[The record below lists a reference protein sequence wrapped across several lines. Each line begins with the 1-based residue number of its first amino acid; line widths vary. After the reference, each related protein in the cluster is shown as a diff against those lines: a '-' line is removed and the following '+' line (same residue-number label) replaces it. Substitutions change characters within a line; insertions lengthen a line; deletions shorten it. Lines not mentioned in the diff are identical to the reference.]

1 MQINLNNLEISHIVK
16 EKYKQAIV
24 KKWLYFGYEFQDITS
39 ISKDAREKLAAEFE
53 FPIKVE
59 KVFTS
64 KDGTKKYLLR
74 TFDSL
79 IECVVMNYEYGSTI
93 CISTQVGCRMGCVF
107 CASGMDG
114 LKRNLTATEMY
125 MQVAVINRELG
136 GDFKDRKITN
146 IVLMGSGEP
155 LDNFDNVVE
164 FLNMVSAEETLNI
177 SRRNISLS
185 TCGLVPQM
193 RKLANMNLG
202 VTLTISLHN
211 PIQEQREKIM
221 PIARKYKV
229 AEVIAEAR
237 NYFKQTGR
245 RVIFEY
251 TIIKGENDTEEHIA
265 ELKKII
271 KGFPVHINCIM
282 LNAVDSKEYSTLTRK
297 QCYAFVAKL
306 EEAGLSASLRREM
319 GTDIEGACGQ
329 LKRRYEN
336 ENA

>member
-24 KKWLYFGYEFQDITS
+24 KKWLSFGYEFADITS
-39 ISKDAREKLAAEFE
+39 ISKDARKKLEEEFQ

-64 KDGTKKYLLR
+64 KDSTQKYLLK
-74 TFDSL
+74 TIDGL

-136 GDFKDRKITN
+136 GTFQDRKITN

-164 FLNMVSAEETLNI
+164 FLQMVSGEGGLNI

-185 TCGLVPQM
+185 TCGLVPEM
-193 RKLANMNLG
+193 RKLAALNLG

-211 PIQEQREKIM
+211 PIQAEREKIM
-221 PIARKYKV
+221 PIARKYSV
-229 AEVIAEAR
+229 AEVVCEAR
-237 NYFKQTGR
+237 NYFKTTGR

-251 TIIKGENDTEEHIA
+251 TIIKGENDTDAHVE

-282 LNAVDSKEYSTLTRK
+282 LNAVDGKKFQAQSRKEG
-297 QCYAFVAKL
+297 YAFVAKL

-319 GTDIEGACGQ
+319 GSDIEGACGQ

-336 ENA
+336 GNA

>member
-1 MQINLNNLEISHIVK
+1 MQLNLNNLEISHIVK
-16 EKYKQAIV
+16 EKYKQSIV
-24 KKWLYFGYEFQDITS
+24 KKWLYFGYEFADMTS
-39 ISKDAREKLAAEFE
+39 LSKDARQKLSEEFE
-53 FPIKVE
+53 YPIKIE
-59 KVFTS
+59 KVFES
-64 KDGTKKYLLR
+64 KDGTKKYLLKA
-74 TFDSL
+74 TDSL

-125 MQVAVINRELG
+125 LQVAVINRALG

-164 FLNMVSAEETLNI
+164 FLSLVSSEETLNI

-185 TCGLVPQM
+185 TCGLVPEM
-193 RKLANMNLG
+193 RKLANLNLG

-211 PIQEQREKIM
+211 PIQEEREQIL

-229 AEVIAEAR
+229 SEVIAEAR

-251 TIIKGENDTEEHIA
+251 TIIKGKNDTDAHVS
-265 ELKKII
+265 ELKNII

-282 LNAVDSKEYSTLTRK
+282 LNAVDGKDFETLTRK
-297 QCYAFVAKL
+297 QGYAFVAKL

-319 GTDIEGACGQ
+319 GSDIEGACGQ

-336 ENA
+336 GNA

>member
-24 KKWLYFGYEFQDITS
+24 KKWLYFGYEFSDMTS
-39 ISKDAREKLAAEFE
+39 ISKDAREKLSKEFE
-53 FPIKVE
+53 FPVKVE

-64 KDGTKKYLLR
+64 KDGTQKYLLKLQ
-74 TFDSL
+74 DAL
-79 IECVVMNYEYGSTI
+79 IECVVMHYDYGSTI

-125 MQVAVINRELG
+125 MQVALINRLSG
-136 GDFKDRKITN
+136 GDFQNRKITN

-164 FLNMVSAEETLNI
+164 FLTMVSGEEGLNI

-193 RKLANMNLG
+193 KKLADLNLG

-211 PIQEQREKIM
+211 PIQQEREKIM
-221 PIARKYKV
+221 PIAKKYSV
-229 AEVIAEAR
+229 ADVIGEAR
-237 NYFKQTGR
+237 NYFKKTGR

-251 TIIKGENDTEEHIA
+251 TIIKGENDTDAHVA
-265 ELKKII
+265 ELKNII

-282 LNAVDSKEYSTLTRK
+282 LNAVEGKNFKAQSRKEG
-297 QCYAFVAKL
+297 YAFVAKL

-319 GTDIEGACGQ
+319 GSDIEGACGQ

-336 ENA
+336 DNA

>member
-1 MQINLNNLEISHIVK
+1 MQINLNNLDFSHIVK

-24 KKWLYFGYEFQDITS
+24 KKWLLFGYEFQSMTS
-39 ISKDAREKLAAEFE
+39 ISKDAREKLTAEFE

-64 KDGTKKYLLR
+64 KDTTQKYLLK
-74 TFDSL
+74 TTDGL

-114 LKRNLTATEMY
+114 LKRNLSATEMY
-125 MQVAVINRELG
+125 MQVAVINRVLG
-136 GDFKDRKITN
+136 GDFQNRKITN

-164 FLNMVSAEETLNI
+164 FLNLVSSEEGLKI
-177 SRRNISLS
+177 SRRSISLS

-193 RKLANMNLG
+193 KKLADLNLG

-211 PIQEQREKIM
+211 PIQAEREKIM
-221 PIARKYKV
+221 PIARKYSV
-229 AEVIAEAR
+229 SEVISEAR
-237 NYFKQTGR
+237 NYFNKTGR

-251 TIIKGENDTEEHIA
+251 TIIKGENDTDAHVE

-282 LNAVDSKEYSTLTRK
+282 LNAVDKTNFKAQSRKEG
-297 QCYAFVAKL
+297 YAFVAKL

-319 GTDIEGACGQ
+319 GSDIEGACGQ

-336 ENA
+336 ADA